1 MKWLNKYLNQIINI
15 VILFVCVS
23 AALWWGFGQRSEK
36 LRYLDNFNAERKDRD
51 QEREISGKELK
62 KLYGVTEKLQKE
74 LGIKPKQVV
83 QWMQGEISF
92 RDTGSTKILYRDK
105 EVKVYPDSLYG
116 SIDKNCYT
124 LNWLLYKGMF
134 TESLDYKDSL
144 QVMIYR
150 ERSKR
155 IWFIKYGRWLHS
167 AALYSGC
174 RDSVYKVF
182 DNIKVKGR

>member
-1 MKWLNKYLNQIINI
+1 MKHLTQIINI
-15 VILFVCVS
+15 AILLLCVS
-23 AALWWGFGQRSEK
+23 AALWWGFKQRSEK
-36 LRYLDNFNAERKDRD
+36 LRYLDNFNAEKKDRD
-51 QEREISGKELK
+51 QEREITGKEFK

-83 QWMQGEISF
+83 HWLQGEISY
-92 RDTGSTKILYRDK
+92 RDTGSTKVFYRPGDTIK
-105 EVKVYPDSLYG
+105 IYPDSLYG
-116 SIDKNCYT
+116 SIHKDCYT
-124 LNWLLYKGMF
+124 MDWLLYKEMF
-134 TESLDYKDSL
+134 TESLNYKDSL
-144 QVMIYR
+144 QVMLYR

-182 DNIKVKGR
+182 DNVKVKGR